1 MTASAN
7 TAHSLHPL
15 QPLDTTTPTES
26 SHIMANASST
36 LNENA
41 KAWVAALRSGEYTQ
55 TKKML
60 HRVTQENENSFCCL
74 GVACDLYRNSVGGDW
89 DMIRQDACIEQ
100 ARFTDNKGASA
111 DSDLTPAVMDWL
123 GLADS
128 EGAYCVG
135 TLVSLNDN
143 LDFTF
148 DQIADAIE
156 SQPEGL
162 FRTE

>member
-1 MTASAN
+1 MYCYGAMRLHHNVN
-7 TAHSLHPL
+7 TKV
-15 QPLDTTTPTES
+15 ER
-26 SHIMANASST
+26 IMANTPSTT

-41 KAWVAALRSGEYTQ
+41 KAWVAALRSGDYTQ

-60 HRVTQENENSFCCL
+60 HRVTPENVPSFCCL
-74 GVACDLYRNSVGGDW
+74 GVACKLYIDSVGGNW
-89 DMIRQDACIEQ
+89 DTIRRGAWNEQ
-100 ARFTDNKGASA
+100 VRFTDNEGASA